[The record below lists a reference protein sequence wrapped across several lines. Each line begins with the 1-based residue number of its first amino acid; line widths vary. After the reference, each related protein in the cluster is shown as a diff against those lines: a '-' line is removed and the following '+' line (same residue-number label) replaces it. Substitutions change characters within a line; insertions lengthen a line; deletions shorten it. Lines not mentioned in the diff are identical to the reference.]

1 LSNLFSIQRR
11 TATMSDVMNSSI
23 LALQS
28 ADASLQRLD
37 LIRCLLEFVPHFV
50 PEREQWSIG
59 ENAEPIR
66 TIGRASEPISIF
78 ERDGERLLKVD
89 HRMPSC

>member
-1 LSNLFSIQRR
+1 
-11 TATMSDVMNSSI
+11 MNSSI
-23 LALQS
+23 FAFQS
-28 ADASLQRLD
+28 ADASAKRFD
-37 LIRCLLEFVPHFV
+37 LVRRRLEFVSHFV
-50 PEREQWSIG
+50 PQREERSIG

>member
-1 LSNLFSIQRR
+1 
-11 TATMSDVMNSSI
+11 MSDVMNSSI

-28 ADASLQRLD
+28 ADASAKQFN
-37 LIRCLLEFVPHFV
+37 LIRCRLEFVSHFV
-50 PEREQWSIG
+50 PQREERSIG
-59 ENAEPIR
+59 EDAESR
-66 TIGRASEPISIF
+66 RRVSRASEPLSVF

>member
-1 LSNLFSIQRR
+1 
-11 TATMSDVMNSSI
+11 MSDVMNSSI
-23 LALQS
+23 LALKRT
-28 ADASLQRLD
+28 DASLQRLD
-37 LIRCLLEFVPHFV
+37 LVRCVLEFVPHFV
-50 PEREQWSIG
+50 PEREERSIG
-59 ENAEPIR
+59 ENAKPSR